1 MRTSKLLTAVV
12 FCCAVFRCAS
22 AAQNVPLEV
31 SPGIGPE
38 IAVASDAATVSV
50 NWKDEAQREW
60 AAVFRRDP
68 GKAPIAAVRLNG
80 RDVLRDARPFYRAE
94 TGKRRKGWNAFF
106 DYPPAHPEGTQA
118 WQGRLDLKSIR
129 VESVGNRVR
138 VVCSGFRLGIFSG
151 DLVYTFFPGLRLIQ
165 QEAALSTDVPDTA
178 YYYDAGL
185 EFAAPEHEQ
194 PGRNMRSPFAYYDT
208 EGALRSLSANGLQP
222 ERIPY
227 KVRYRAL
234 AAAASGG
241 SVAAFPA
248 PHQYF
253 FPRDFTSNLGHNWHR
268 SWRGEVSLGIRQIRD
283 TNWRFYPW
291 MNAPPGSL
299 QRMSMFLLLSGE
311 PPEAALED
319 ALRYTNRD
327 RFPALDGYKTLTAH
341 WHLAYTVQAIE
352 KGLDWTPP
360 FKTVLQEMGVD
371 AAIIMDFHGDG
382 HPKDLTELRLQELD
396 SFFEACRAQSDEK
409 FLLIPSEEANV
420 HFGGHWALVFPKPVY
435 WWMNRP
441 QGGKFVD
448 KHKKYGTVYSAANAD
463 ELLDLVR
470 RENGWMYQ
478 THARTKGSTG
488 YPDAIRETEHFRDP
502 RYFGAGW
509 KAMPSDPSSPRL
521 GERALKLLDD
531 MRNWGLDK
539 RVLGEVD
546 VFQLDTTHELYAH
559 MNVNY
564 VRAGKLPQFE
574 EYGRLLEPLLRGDM
588 FVSTG
593 EILLPEWEITGSAD
607 EIRASAKV
615 RWTFPLNFAEI
626 VWSDGENTRREIVDL
641 RSSGSFGERDFQWKR
656 RAPGWKWARIAV
668 WDVAANGAFVNPV
681 RR

>member
-1 MRTSKLLTAVV
+1 MRILRVSTVAV
-12 FCCAVFRCAS
+12 FCCAA

-38 IAVASDAATVSV
+38 IVVASDDASVTV

-68 GKAPIAAVRLNG
+68 AKAPIAAVRVNG

-118 WQGRLDLKSIR
+118 WQGRLALKSIR
-129 VESVGNRVR
+129 VEGVGNRVR
-138 VVCSGFRLGIFSG
+138 VVCRGFRLGIFSG
-151 DLVYTFFPGLRLIQ
+151 DLVYTFFPASRLIR
-165 QEAALSTDVPDTA
+165 QEAVLSTNVPDTA

-185 EFAAPEHEQ
+185 AFAAPEHGR
-194 PGRNMRSPFAYYDT
+194 PGRNMNTRFAYYDT
-208 EGALRSLSANGLQP
+208 AGELQSLVANGLQP
-222 ERIPY
+222 ERVPY

-234 AAAASGG
+234 ATAAASG

-253 FPRDFTSNLGHNWHR
+253 FPRDFTSNLGQSWHR
-268 SWRGEVSLGIRQIRD
+268 AWRGDVALGIRQIRD
-283 TNWRFYPW
+283 TDWRFYPW

-299 QRMSMFLLLSGE
+299 QRMGMFLLLSGE
-311 PPEAALED
+311 APEAALED

-327 RFPALDGYKTLTAH
+327 RFPALAGYKTLAAH
-341 WHLAYTVQAIE
+341 WHLAYTVQALE
-352 KGLDWTPP
+352 KGWDWTPP

-382 HPKDLTELRLQELD
+382 HPRDLTELRLQELD
-396 SFFEACRAQSDEK
+396 SFFKACRAQSDER

-420 HFGGHWALVFPKPVY
+420 HLGGHWALVFPKPVY
-435 WWMNRP
+435 WWMDRP
-441 QGGKFVD
+441 EGGKFVA
-448 KHKKYGTVYSAANAD
+448 KHKKYGTVYSAGNAA
-463 ELLDLVR
+463 ELLQMVR

-509 KAMPSDPSSPRL
+509 KAIPSDPSSPRL
-521 GERALKLLDD
+521 GERVFKLLDD

-539 RVLGEVD
+539 RILGEVD
-546 VFQLDTTHELYAH
+546 VFQFDRTHELYAH

-564 VRAGKLPQFE
+564 VRADKLPDFE
-574 EYGRLLEPLLRGDM
+574 QYGRLMEPLLRGDM

-593 EILLPEWEITGSAD
+593 EVLLPEWKITGSAD

-626 VWSDGENTRREIVDL
+626 VWGDGENTRREIVAL
-641 RSSGSFGERDFQWKR
+641 HSSGSFGERNFQWKC

-681 RR
+681 SRQPAE